1 MRNSTRHLSVLAAGL
16 FIVIIVATSSAQN
29 VLTRQNDIGRTGRQL
44 NENILTTGNVNTAT
58 FGKVFTYAVT
68 GQIYAQPLAVSQ
80 EFITACNQIPP
91 PTHCNIIFPADVI
104 YVATEDDWLYAFDA
118 TGAASSAFWS
128 VNLAATAVSGGTFVN
143 CQMQIYSGCNSGSA
157 LYPDIGVTGT
167 PVIDTSSNTI
177 YVASAV
183 SDSNQAVSTWLH
195 AIDLGNGSEKFG
207 GPIKIVASY
216 PGPQNPPAGQCQ
228 TGTGTGGTVN
238 FTASRQLQR
247 PGLLLLNVNG
257 TNIVYIGFS
266 MYDGA
271 THSNG
276 WVLGYAVNGSQQLA
290 QVTGAVFNT
299 APFGTGGGIWEAGEG
314 LAAETR
320 NGNTYIYVPTADG
333 TFDVTNTTGATV
345 DYGDSL
351 LKLTVNSTNSI
362 GALSI
367 ASGSTAYF
375 TPSDQ
380 STRCGHDTDFGSGG
394 VMLLPSDVTVGTHL
408 NLMINAEK
416 LGYLWVTDRDNLS
429 GYNPTGDLMV
439 QKANTKLTRTGNGQ
453 QGYWSSPAYYEWG
466 TSPNI
471 TKEVFF
477 TITFLDRSV
486 APGPL
491 NQYNLTPTGPI
502 PVDTNGN
509 GSPNYS
515 TSTLFCTPVPTPSI
529 SATSSNTNGILW
541 AVENSNSANSGG
553 SSPAC
558 NGSST
563 GAVLHAYDAT
573 KVNNLELYNSGT
585 KLSANTPTKFLPPTV
600 FKGRVYIGTY
610 QTLSPTNGEL
620 DVFGI
625 CTSGPTGQCL

>member
-1 MRNSTRHLSVLAAGL
+1 
-16 FIVIIVATSSAQN
+16 VIFSAATSTAQN

-44 NENILTTGNVNTAT
+44 NESILNTTNVTTNNNS
-58 FGKVFTYAVT
+58 FGKVFTYPVI
-68 GQIYAQPLAVSQ
+68 GQIYAQPLAVMH

-118 TGAASSAFWS
+118 TGNNSNPFWS
-128 VNLAATAVSGGTFVN
+128 VNLAAATTVSGGTFVS

-177 YVASAV
+177 YVVSAV
-183 SDSNQAVSTWLH
+183 SDANRTAVTDWLH

-207 GPIKIVASY
+207 GPIQISASY
-216 PGPQNPPAGQCQ
+216 AGPTNPPTSKCQ
-228 TGTGTGGTVN
+228 TGSGAGGTVN
-238 FTASRQLQR
+238 FVASKQLQR

-299 APFGTGGGIWEAGEG
+299 APFGTGGGIWESGEG

-320 NGNTYIYVPTADG
+320 GGNTYIYVPTADG
-333 TFDVTNTTGATV
+333 TFDANVSGNV
-345 DYGDSL
+345 DYGNSL
-351 LKLTVNSTNSI
+351 LKLTVNSTTSI

-367 ASGSTAYF
+367 ASGPTAYF
-375 TPSDQ
+375 TPSDANG
-380 STRCGHDTDFGSGG
+380 TNGRCLNDKDFGSGG
-394 VMLLPSDVTVGTHL
+394 VMLLPSDVSVGTHL

-439 QKANTKLTRTGNGQ
+439 QKANTKLTRIGNGQ
-453 QGYWSSPAYYEWG
+453 QGYWSSPAYHEWG
-466 TSPNI
+466 TNPT

-477 TITFLDRSV
+477 TMTFLDTSV

-491 NQYNLTPTGPI
+491 NQYNLDSTHPI
-502 PVDTNGN
+502 PVDPNTGN
-509 GSPNYS
+509 GLPNYS
-515 TSTLFCTPVPTPSI
+515 TATLFCTPVPTPSI
-529 SATSSNTNGILW
+529 SAKSDNTNGILW
-541 AVENSNSANSGG
+541 AVENSNANNPALGNCSG
-553 SSPAC
+553 AA
-558 NGSST
+558 T

-585 KLSANTPTKFLPPTV
+585 KLGTNTPTKFLPPTV

-610 QTLSPTNGEL
+610 QASPPYTNGEL

-625 CTSGPTGQCL
+625 CTSGPTGSCL